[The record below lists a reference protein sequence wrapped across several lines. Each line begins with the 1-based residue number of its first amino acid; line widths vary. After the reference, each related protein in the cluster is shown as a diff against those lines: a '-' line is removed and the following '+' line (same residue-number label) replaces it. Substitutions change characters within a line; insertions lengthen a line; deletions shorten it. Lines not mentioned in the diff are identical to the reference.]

1 MSHNNK
7 KLLFIGY
14 GNMAKAIAL
23 GIIESG
29 LGKEYEIVITGRN
42 ETKAQDLCEFLRDS
56 SKTKTTLS
64 TLKANAPID
73 VQDCEV
79 LLCVKPHAFSTFSYK
94 GEASIVYSVMAGVS
108 VENIQSHIKT
118 RNVVRV
124 MPNVGALYSQSAS
137 CVYIKNANNDK
148 DAIIR
153 LVESFGNC
161 VLVDNEDL
169 IDASIATSGSSP
181 AFLAL
186 IAESLIDCGVYNG
199 LTHTQSTE
207 LVAQTFRGFATLLA
221 NKSPKDIKTSI
232 TSPSGTTARGLAVL
246 EKCAVRGAIMQ
257 AGIESINRAKEL
269 NKLQ

>member
-1 MSHNNK
+1 MK

-14 GNMAKAIAL
+14 GNMAKAIGS

-29 LGKEYEIVITGRN
+29 LAKEYEITIIGRD
-42 ETKAQDLCEFLRDS
+42 ETKAQALCEFLRTS
-56 SKTKTTLS
+56 SKTENLHINA
-64 TLKANAPID
+64 LKADSHID

-79 LLCVKPHAFSTFSYK
+79 LLCVKPHAFSAFAYN
-94 GEASIVYSVMAGVS
+94 GEASIVYSVMAGIGIK
-108 VENIQSHIKT
+108 NLHSHINA
-118 RNVVRV
+118 RNVVRI
-124 MPNVGALYSQSAS
+124 MPNVGALHRQSAS
-137 CVYIKNANNDK
+137 CVYIKNPNTDK
-148 DAIIR
+148 ERIIR

-169 IDASIATSGSSP
+169 IDSSIATSGSSP

-199 LTHTQSTE
+199 LTHSQSAE
-207 LVAQTFRGFATLLA
+207 LVAQTFKGFATLLA
-221 NKSPKDIKTSI
+221 NTSPKDIKTSI

-269 NKLQ
+269 GKL